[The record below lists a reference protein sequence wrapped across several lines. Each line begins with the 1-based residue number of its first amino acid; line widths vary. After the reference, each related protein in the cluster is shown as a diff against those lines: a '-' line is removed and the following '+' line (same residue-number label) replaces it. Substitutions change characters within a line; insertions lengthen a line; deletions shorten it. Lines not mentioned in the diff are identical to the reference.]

1 MELHFKA
8 SLLLLSV
15 FPLLSLGQLPSSAS
29 KSYLSDDSYSLYPP
43 WLVDEGRLEF
53 SFKTSHRNA
62 LLLYFE
68 SNAEFSGEFFKL
80 SLVNGVLTAE
90 IISTT
95 SFLPV
100 QVSIA
105 NQHLNDN
112 QVHTVAVHHDRPSL
126 RFTIQLDQ
134 SAPERTIN
142 YQAFFPGGLNHI
154 AESGLYFGGVP
165 ENFTAHVGSSAPS
178 DPHFIGC
185 IINVRYSN
193 DSTQPANSTNNS
205 TQPADLFEAF
215 PQEEVSVTAGCVD
228 DIDPCEEVECGDGV
242 CVPSFS
248 VGICDCRGT
257 NKLGANCTEGMH
269 SIDMYNYRFNLHIC
283 TH

>member
-43 WLVDEGRLEF
+43 WSVDEGRLEF
-53 SFKTSHRNA
+53 SFKASHRNG
-62 LLLYFE
+62 LLLYFD
-68 SNAEFSGEFFKL
+68 SNALFGAFFKL

-90 IISTT
+90 IISTI

-100 QVSIA
+100 QVSIG

-112 QVHTVAVHHDRPSL
+112 QVHTVAVHHIRSNN
-126 RFTIQLDQ
+126 RFIIQLDQ
-134 SAPERTIN
+134 SVSETFNYLNIVPE
-142 YQAFFPGGLNHI
+142 LNHI

-165 ENFTAHVGSSAPS
+165 ENFTSQTGGSAPS

-185 IINVRYSN
+185 IMNVRYSN
-193 DSTQPANSTNNS
+193 DSTQL
-205 TQPADLFEAF
+205 ADLFEAF

-228 DIDPCEEVECGDGV
+228 PCEEVECGDGV
-242 CVPSFS
+242 CVPSFP

-269 SIDMYNYRFNLHIC
+269 SIDIIMYVIIGPTCIFVLINNAIQF
-283 TH
+283 